1 MSRKI
6 ESLLQEAGRALEVFI
21 GLVCALISGT
31 FAAMR
36 KNVNII
42 VIFSSVIAFNRIEAG
57 VLYTFSETAS
67 GVQLTYSGSLN
78 TSGLNQQAGLIATGS
93 YINILGAD
101 ITGQI
106 LYDFENFQPSPLLP
120 GLLGAASEYSADNIS
135 FIFLSETRVISRG

>member
-67 GVQLTYSGSLN
+67 GVQLTYSGSLKDRWKR
-78 TSGLNQQAGLIATGS
+78 THVSA
-93 YINILGAD
+93 
-101 ITGQI
+101 
-106 LYDFENFQPSPLLP
+106 SPARSSNKSCL
-120 GLLGAASEYSADNIS
+120 
-135 FIFLSETRVISRG
+135 TH